1 VTGSGSG
8 DGRRRIA
15 KLDGRQRSKSAVLA
29 RLGRGLGLPAPIRNL
44 DALYDVLR
52 RDVRGPFTVAW
63 RPGTAARAAL
73 GDDYGRLRAVLE
85 QVAAE
90 RDDVRLELDG

>member
-1 VTGSGSG
+1 MSGD
-8 DGRRRIA
+8 DGRRVVAR
-15 KLDGRQRSKSAVLA
+15 LDGRQRSKAAVLA
-29 RLGRGLGLPAPIRNL
+29 RLGRELGVPDPVRNL

-63 RPGTAARAAL
+63 RAGPAARAAL
-73 GDDYGRLRAVLE
+73 GQDYARLRAVLE

>member
-1 VTGSGSG
+1 MSAVGP
-8 DGRRRIA
+8 RVAR
-15 KLDGRQRSKSAVLA
+15 LDGRQRTKAAVLA
-29 RLGRGLGLPAPIRNL
+29 RLGRELGAPAPIRNL

-63 RPGTAARAAL
+63 RAAPAARQAL
-73 GDDYGRLRAVLE
+73 GADYPAVRAVLE

-90 RDDVRLELDG
+90 RGDVRLDLDG

>member
-1 VTGSGSG
+1 MSAPAES
-8 DGRRRIA
+8 RRVAR
-15 KLDGRQRSKSAVLA
+15 LDGRQRSKAAVLA
-29 RLGRGLGLPAPIRNL
+29 RLCRELGAPAPARNL

-63 RPGTAARAAL
+63 RAGPATRAAL

-90 RDDVRLELDG
+90 RDDVRLELDD